1 VEPLRSRWGLLDL
14 LEELRRNETRRGT
27 ARYDQLCRLT
37 GGEDTDILTPNSAER
52 GTVVS
57 LAHDSN
63 ELATA
68 LTVGPRSGDTAGYRE
83 GFHAEDMR
91 RESRQFHATH
101 ET

>member
-1 VEPLRSRWGLLDL
+1 
-14 LEELRRNETRRGT
+14 
-27 ARYDQLCRLT
+27 
-37 GGEDTDILTPNSAER
+37 
-52 GTVVS
+52 VVS